1 MAASSASPPPR
12 LLRPPL
18 TDADVDPLRAGD
30 EVLFT
35 GRVYAARDAA
45 HMRLQELAEA
55 GEPWPFPAEGA
66 VLYYVGPTPERPG
79 KPIGSA
85 GPTTASRMDAL
96 TPMMLE
102 RGVKAIIGKGKRRA
116 ESLRHEFVAHHA
128 VYCAAVGGAGAVAA
142 QRIVEAEIVAFPDL
156 GPEAIR
162 AIDVE
167 DFPALVVNDVTG
179 ADYYE
184 VAPVAWRR

>member
-1 MAASSASPPPR
+1 MAAPESAPSR
-12 LLRPPL
+12 LLIPPL

-35 GRVYAARDAA
+35 GTIYAARDAA
-45 HMRLQELAEA
+45 HMRLRDLAEA

-66 VLYYVGPTPERPG
+66 VLYYVGPTPAMPG

-96 TPMMLE
+96 TPMTLE

-116 ESLRHEFVAHHA
+116 PSLRDEFARHHA
-128 VYCAAVGGAGAVAA
+128 VYCAAVGGAGALAA
-142 QRIVEAEIVAFPDL
+142 QRIEKAEIIAFADL

-162 AIDVE
+162 AIEVR
-167 DFPALVVNDVTG
+167 DFPALVINDVTG

-184 VAPVAWRR
+184 IAPVPWRR

>member
-1 MAASSASPPPR
+1 MAAPESAPSR
-12 LLRPPL
+12 LLIPPL

-35 GRVYAARDAA
+35 GTIYAARDAA
-45 HMRLQELAEA
+45 HMRLRDLAEA

-66 VLYYVGPTPERPG
+66 VLYYVGPTPAMPG

-85 GPTTASRMDAL
+85 GPPRARLLEPPPPITVGGGVTAICGMGTGGAR
-96 TPMMLE
+96 P
-102 RGVKAIIGKGKRRA
+102 RGEVFPR
-116 ESLRHEFVAHHA
+116 HHA
-128 VYCAAVGGAGAVAA
+128 VYCAAVGGAGALAA
-142 QRIVEAEIVAFPDL
+142 QRIEKAEIIAFADL

-162 AIDVE
+162 AIEVR
-167 DFPALVVNDVTG
+167 DFPALVINDVTG

-184 VAPVAWRR
+184 IAPVPWRR